1 MVRVTAGGLWAVLP
15 VKAWS
20 EAKRRLSPVLGAGE
34 REELA
39 RSMLDD
45 VLAAIAGV
53 PGITG
58 TLAVTA
64 DGVAARYL
72 GEAGCEVLSEPGRG
86 LNRALGSA
94 AEELERRGASTML
107 VLPIDLPLVTAGD
120 LEELR
125 ARHLETRRSQE
136 GEQAPRAAVTVV
148 PDRFR
153 SGTNALVCSPPGCIP
168 FRFGDGSFHAHLR
181 EAERAGAAHS
191 SIVLANL
198 GLDVDHP
205 DDLAELLRLDRS
217 SRTGHLLERLGPRGL
232 GVPDR
237 IGKPQNRD

>member
-1 MVRVTAGGLWAVLP
+1 MTAGGLWAVLP

-20 EAKRRLSPVLGAGE
+20 EAKRRLSPVLSAGE

-53 PGITG
+53 PGFTG

-64 DGVAARYL
+64 DGVAATYL
-72 GEAGCEVLSEPGRG
+72 EEAGCEVLSEPRRG
-86 LNRALGSA
+86 LNRALGTA
-94 AEELERRGASTML
+94 AEELDRRGATTML
-107 VLPIDLPLVTAGD
+107 VLPIDLPLVTAAD

-125 ARHLETRRSQE
+125 ARHLEDRSSQG
-136 GEQAPRAAVTVV
+136 GESAPGLAVTVA

-168 FRFGDGSFHAHLR
+168 FRFGDGSFRAHLR

-205 DDLAELLRLDRS
+205 DDLAELLRLDRAG
-217 SRTGHLLERLGPRGL
+217 RAGHFLRKLGLRGL
-232 GVPDR
+232 GVPER
-237 IGKPQNRD
+237 MESPRKRD

>member
-1 MVRVTAGGLWAVLP
+1 MTAEGVWAVLP

-20 EAKRRLSPVLGAGE
+20 EAKRRLSPVLRAPE

-53 PGITG
+53 PGIAG

-72 GEAGCEVLSEPGRG
+72 EGAGCEVLSEPRRG
-86 LNRALGSA
+86 LNRALGTA
-94 AEELERRGASTML
+94 AEELRRRGEATML
-107 VLPIDLPLVTAGD
+107 VLPIDLPLVTAAD
-120 LEELR
+120 LEELC
-125 ARHLETRRSQE
+125 ARHLEDRAGRG
-136 GEQAPRAAVTVV
+136 GESRPGVAVTVA

-181 EAERAGAAHS
+181 EAERAGATHS
-191 SIVLANL
+191 SVALATL

-217 SRTGHLLERLGPRGL
+217 SRTGLLLRKLGLRGR

-237 IGKPQNRD
+237 LGRPRNRD

>member
-1 MVRVTAGGLWAVLP
+1 MTAGGLWAVLP

-45 VLAAIAGV
+45 VLAAVAGV

-64 DGVAARYL
+64 DRVAARYL
-72 GEAGCEVLSEPGRG
+72 EDAGCEVLSEPRRG
-86 LNRALGSA
+86 LNRALGTA
-94 AEELERRGASTML
+94 AGELGRRGEATML
-107 VLPIDLPLVTAGD
+107 VLPIDLPLVTAAD

-125 ARHLETRRSQE
+125 ARHLEDRRSQA
-136 GEQAPRAAVTVV
+136 GEPVSATAVTVA

-181 EAERAGAAHS
+181 EAQRAGAAHS

-205 DDLAELLRLDRS
+205 DDLAELMRLNRS
-217 SRTGHLLERLGPRGL
+217 SRTGRLLRKLGL
-232 GVPDR
+232 GGPGGPDR
-237 IGKPQNRD
+237 LESPRNRD

>member
-1 MVRVTAGGLWAVLP
+1 MTAGSLWAVLP

-20 EAKRRLSPVLGAGE
+20 EAKRRLSPVLSAGE

-58 TLAVTA
+58 MLAVTA
-64 DGVAARYL
+64 DRVAATYL
-72 GEAGCEVLSEPGRG
+72 EEAGCEVLSEPRRG
-86 LNRALGSA
+86 LNRALGTA
-94 AEELERRGASTML
+94 AEELDRRGATTML
-107 VLPIDLPLVTAGD
+107 ILPIDLPLATAAD

-125 ARHLETRRSQE
+125 ARHLEDRSRQGDE
-136 GEQAPRAAVTVV
+136 SAPGLAVTVA

-191 SIVLANL
+191 SIVLPNL

-205 DDLAELLRLDRS
+205 DDLAELLRLDRAG
-217 SRTGHLLERLGPRGL
+217 RAGHFLRKLGLREL
-232 GVPDR
+232 GVPER
-237 IGKPQNRD
+237 MESPRKRD